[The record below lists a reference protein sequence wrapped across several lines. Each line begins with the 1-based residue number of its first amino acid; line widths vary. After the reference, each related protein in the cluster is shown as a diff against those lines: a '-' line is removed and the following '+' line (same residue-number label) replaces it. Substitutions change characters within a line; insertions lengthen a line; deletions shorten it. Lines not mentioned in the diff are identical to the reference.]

1 MLEKLSMTH
10 IAQLYSNYSIAKITI
25 SEILPIYNI
34 ELSCY
39 PNPWTKNNLIDEISN
54 VLGFNWCIK
63 NNDNEIL
70 GYIFSYIV
78 EDEMFI
84 TNICV
89 HPKHHNKKI
98 ATYLLKN
105 IISKVLITAVKKVFL
120 EVREKNLIA
129 IKLYS
134 SNGFTVDCVRRNFYT
149 DGESAIMMHL
159 DL

>member
-1 MLEKLSMTH
+1 MTN
-10 IAQLYSNYSIAKITI
+10 ISQPYFNYSIEKITI

-54 VLGFNWCIK
+54 VLGFNWYIK
-63 NNDNEIL
+63 NSDNGIL

-78 EDEMFI
+78 GDEMFV

-98 ATYLLKN
+98 GTFLLKT
-105 IISKVLITAVKKVFL
+105 IISKILKTTVNKVFL
-120 EVREKNLIA
+120 EVREKNHFA
-129 IKLYS
+129 IKMYS
-134 SNGFTVDCVRRNFYT
+134 SNGFIVDCVRRNFYI